1 MTAGESTDLTSSDAS
16 AETPAPVPASAT
28 PSQAPPARR
37 RPSPEAVADVVL
49 TVLLL
54 ALFGWGF
61 LEAAQWSFQAALFPR
76 IVTGS
81 AFVLGALHLVQAL
94 LRLWRDRAVSP
105 AAEAEPEPADPHS
118 LDPDDAEHLFR
129 TAGARA
135 WASALGWV
143 AGFFVLLY
151 VAGLFV
157 TAPLFSL
164 LYLRFAGRRTW
175 LFSAVYAVV
184 IGVVLYVAF
193 ELALGVP
200 TPPGL
205 FLD

>member
-1 MTAGESTDLTSSDAS
+1 MTTRESTDSS
-16 AETPAPVPASAT
+16 APVPA
-28 PSQAPPARR
+28 PA
-37 RPSPEAVADVVL
+37 SPRASSGAVADVVL

-81 AFVLGALHLVQAL
+81 AFVLAALHLVHAL
-94 LRLWRDRAVSP
+94 LRLRRRAARTSGGP
-105 AAEAEPEPADPHS
+105 TGTPDADA
-118 LDPDDAEHLFR
+118 DDADADADDAVQLFR
-129 TAGARA
+129 TAGPRR
-135 WASALGWV
+135 WAAALGWV

-151 VAGLFV
+151 VGGLFV
-157 TAPLFSL
+157 TAPVFSL

-175 LFSAVYAVV
+175 VFSAVYAVV
-184 IGVVLYVAF
+184 TGVVLYLAF
-193 ELALGVP
+193 AVALGVP

-205 FLD
+205 ILN

>member
-1 MTAGESTDLTSSDAS
+1 MTASESTDLTTPATPPS
-16 AETPAPVPASAT
+16 PAPVPL
-28 PSQAPPARR
+28 ARR

-76 IVTGS
+76 MVTGS
-81 AFVLGALHLVQAL
+81 AFVLSALHLVQAL
-94 LRLWRDRAVSP
+94 LRLWRNRNAPALDVSR
-105 AAEAEPEPADPHS
+105 AAEPGAAE
-118 LDPDDAEHLFR
+118 PDDAEHLFR
-129 TAGARA
+129 TAGARS

-193 ELALGVP
+193 ELVLGVP
-200 TPPGL
+200 TPTGL